1 MGVRCNGGDIPEKTS
16 FDSVECMTK
25 ILNFGS
31 LNIDY
36 VYKMDHIIIPGETQA
51 SLSRELFPGGK
62 GLNQSVACA
71 KAGGKVFHAGAV
83 GNGDNEIL
91 LTTLK
96 KAGVD
101 LTYLK
106 HHDDVP
112 SGHTVIQV
120 DKNGQNSIILFGG
133 ANRSLNRR
141 EIDETFE
148 YFSKGDVLILQ
159 NEVNELEY
167 LLKRGS
173 ELGFKIAFNVSP
185 FSEDLLDLPLEKC
198 AWLLVNEV
206 EAAGIAH
213 MEPNASATELLQGIN
228 SKLPDCDIVL
238 TLGTRGSVYKQAD
251 GKLWAFGCYKV
262 KAADTTGSGD
272 TYTGFL
278 LQALASG
285 KSVAEAMK
293 LAACAAA
300 ISVTRMGAASSIPDL
315 NEVLSSELYQGA
327 DPQAPLP

>member
-1 MGVRCNGGDIPEKTS
+1 
-16 FDSVECMTK
+16 MTK

-31 LNIDY
+31 LNVDY
-36 VYKMDHIIIPGETQA
+36 VYKMDHIISPGETQA

-83 GNGDNEIL
+83 GSGDNEIL

-101 LTYLK
+101 LNYLK
-106 HHDDVP
+106 HHDEVP

-133 ANRSLNRR
+133 ANRSLQRN

-148 YFSKGDVLILQ
+148 HFSQGDYLILQ

-167 LLKRGS
+167 LIKRGS
-173 ELGFKIAFNVSP
+173 ALGLKIAFNVSP
-185 FSEDLLDLPLEKC
+185 FSSELLELPLDKC
-198 AWLLVNEV
+198 SWLLVNEV
-206 EAAGIAH
+206 EAAGIAS
-213 MEPNASATELLQGIN
+213 MDPASSATSLLQGV
-228 SKLPDCDIVL
+228 SAKLPNSNIVL
-238 TLGTRGSVYKQAD
+238 TLGTRGSIYKQAD
-251 GKLWAFGCYKV
+251 AKTFAFGCYKV
-262 KAADTTGSGD
+262 KALDTTGSGD

-278 LQALASG
+278 LQALATG
-285 KSVAEAMK
+285 KSVDEAMK
-293 LAACAAA
+293 LASCAAA

-315 NEVLSSELYQGA
+315 NEVLSSELYKGPE
-327 DPQAPLP
+327 PQASLL